1 MKNLTFIILINF
13 IFNTVIVAR
22 LPANIKNGGSV
33 YSKESKLMVGAKG
46 GLTFA
51 QPIVLQK
58 FNVVNPLDNA
68 ISQSGNKTYKSLF
81 HNIGYQYAFT
91 ALYKLKESLDIRL
104 EPNFATYIYKYQ
116 TEYSW
121 ISSGSDAEQIDM
133 SIKHRHSLNYLEIP
147 ITLRYLYGSGTARP
161 FIQGGIYYG
170 FLLNA
175 IKSSEKIETYS
186 NSLGTSTLNS
196 EKQTGDARSL
206 YVKSRYGFNA
216 GIGIDYDFSAVHLTF
231 DINLNFGINSV
242 ANESG
247 RYSNQQYT
255 SGLYD
260 IQDNIRLIIPSV
272 NIGILFPLNKP
283 SKSKIV
289 CRN

>member
-1 MKNLTFIILINF
+1 MKNLTLLVLINF
-13 IFNTVIVAR
+13 ILNTICLAR
-22 LPANIKNGGSV
+22 VPGNTISSGSANSR
-33 YSKESKLMVGAKG
+33 ESKFMVGAKG
-46 GLTFA
+46 GLTFV

-68 ISQSGNKTYKSLF
+68 ISQSGTKTYKPF
-81 HNIGYQYAFT
+81 YQNIGYQYAFT
-91 ALYKLKESLDIRL
+91 ALYKLKESLDIRI
-104 EPNFATYIYKYQ
+104 EPNFTTYVYKYQ

-121 ISSGSDAEQIDM
+121 ISSGSDAERIDM

-147 ITLRYLYGSGTARP
+147 ITLRYLYGSGTAKP

-175 IKSSEKIETYS
+175 IKSSEKTETYS
-186 NSLGTSTLNS
+186 NTTGSSTLNS
-196 EKQTGDARSL
+196 EQQTGDARLL

-216 GIGIDYDFSAVHLTF
+216 GIGIDYDFSSVHLTF

-260 IQDNIRLIIPSV
+260 IQDNIRFIIPSV

-283 SKSKIV
+283 SKSKLV